1 MIKRQA
7 LEGVNYMRK
16 RLPAGMD
23 REELFDYLKER
34 ITYKHDPKGIELVHT
49 PKSFFEDNYHGL
61 EAHGDCDD
69 FSVVG
74 IAALKAQGVPE
85 GKINVVLTGRSK
97 KTPRHIYL
105 AVDGQPFDLTNDRIG
120 EERSYPYKQ
129 EIPLPLL

>member
-7 LEGVNYMRK
+7 LEGVPYMRK
-16 RLPAGMD
+16 HLPSGMD
-23 REELFDYLKER
+23 REELFDYLKNR

-49 PKSFFEDNYHGL
+49 PKSFFEDNFHGSPGS
-61 EAHGDCDD
+61 GDCDD
-69 FSVVG
+69 FSVLG

-105 AVDGQPFDLTNDRIG
+105 SVDGQIFDLTNDRIG
-120 EERSYPYKQ
+120 EERTYPYKQ